1 MMVMMNIWTLIC
13 LVRRPS
19 RGRNRSVPLIL
30 EQGSPWTLN
39 IHFPIPFQT
48 FPLSFLF
55 RPLLSNWCLGKLST
69 LNVCFDILFK
79 DKSFLPFQ
87 PMWIHLAICIR
98 RNVYHSLRYW
108 EFITYFW
115 ENYTFQNVYM
125 LQCKITGKCIIPILC
140 NRRNKIYNLLLIMH
154 KFLKAQNPV
163 AKEMRTKENW
173 R

>member
-39 IHFPIPFQT
+39 IHFPIPSQT
-48 FPLSFLF
+48 FFLSFLF
-55 RPLLSNWCLGKLST
+55 RPLLSYLRLGKLFT
-69 LNVCFDILFK
+69 LNVRFTLKFLFK
-79 DKSFLPFQ
+79 HSNQCKYIWLIVSDACL
-87 PMWIHLAICIR
+87 LL
-98 RNVYHSLRYW
+98 RNW

-115 ENYTFQNVYM
+115 GIYTFPNVYM
-125 LQCKITGKCIIPILC
+125 LQPKITGKCIIPILC
-140 NRRNKIYNLLLIMH
+140 NRRNKVYNLLLMMQ

-163 AKEMRTKENW
+163 AKEMRTK
-173 R
+173 